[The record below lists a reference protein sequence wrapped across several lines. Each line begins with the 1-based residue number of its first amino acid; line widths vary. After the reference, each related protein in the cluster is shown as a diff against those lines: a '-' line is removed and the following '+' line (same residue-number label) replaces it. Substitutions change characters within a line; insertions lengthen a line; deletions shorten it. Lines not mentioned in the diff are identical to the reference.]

1 MKKIKLIGL
10 AHFCRNRDIEDRDI
24 VLWHTIGFHHS
35 PSQDEFPVMPTLNGG
50 FELRPSNFFES
61 NPIFEYKASEA
72 CGLTHMQCHHSL
84 EEEKIIGITSIFG
97 RSSS

>member
-35 PSQDEFPVMPTLNGG
+35 PSQDEFPVMPTLDGG

-61 NPIFEYKASEA
+61 NPILNTRRPKPVDLPTCNA
-72 CGLTHMQCHHSL
+72 T
-84 EEEKIIGITSIFG
+84 TP
-97 RSSS
+97 